1 LFQTVAFSEAD
12 NVIKDNIREI
22 LTKYTTIAVVGLSQD
37 PSKDSYGVAEYLKDQ
52 NFKIVPVNPNADEV
66 LGEKSYKS
74 LLEIPSKT
82 QKTIEIVDIFR
93 PSADVPEI
101 VEQVIK
107 LRERYDKPYV
117 VWMQLGII
125 NEQAGIAAREAGLTV
140 VMNRCMMQ
148 EHRKL
153 FSEEA

>member
-1 LFQTVAFSEAD
+1 MA
-12 NVIKDNIREI
+12 KDDVKEI
-22 LTKYTTIAVVGLSQD
+22 LAKYRTVAVVGLSRD
-37 PSKDSYGVAEYLKDQ
+37 PSKDSHRVAEYLQ
-52 NFKIVPVNPNADEV
+52 GQGFRIIPVNPTTDEV

-74 LLEIPSKT
+74 LLEIPAEI

-93 PSADVPEI
+93 PSADVQPI
-101 VEQVIK
+101 VTQAVK
-107 LRERYDKPYV
+107 LKERYDKPYV

-125 NEQAGIAAREAGLTV
+125 NEKAAEAAREAGITV

-153 FSEEA
+153 FPSAKEQE